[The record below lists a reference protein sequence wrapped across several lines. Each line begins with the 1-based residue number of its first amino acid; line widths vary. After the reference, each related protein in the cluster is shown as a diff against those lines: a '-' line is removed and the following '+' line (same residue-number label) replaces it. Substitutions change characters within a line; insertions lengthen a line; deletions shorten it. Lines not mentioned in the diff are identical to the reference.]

1 MPMTP
6 EQVRMG
12 RIASMHGY
20 RNVHED
26 TVPAADLFPGDNCIV
41 LTSKG
46 EPVMSGTINDVREDD
61 FGGHSAIKIGDM
73 WYYEGE
79 YKFRNM

>member
-20 RNVHED
+20 KNVHED
-26 TVPAADLFPGDNCIV
+26 TVAAAAFRPGDGVIV
-41 LTSKG
+41 LTVKG
-46 EPVMSGTINDVREDD
+46 EPVMLGLIDDVREED
-61 FGGHSAIKIGDM
+61 FSGHAAIKLGDM
-73 WYYEGE
+73 WYYEGD
-79 YKFRNM
+79 YKFRVL